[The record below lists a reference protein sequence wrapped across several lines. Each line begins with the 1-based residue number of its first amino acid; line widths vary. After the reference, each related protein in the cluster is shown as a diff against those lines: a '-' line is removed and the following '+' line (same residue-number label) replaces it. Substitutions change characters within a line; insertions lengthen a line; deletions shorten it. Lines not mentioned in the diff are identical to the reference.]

1 MLLVGLIFLR
11 RFSVELFFY
20 TIAPWAI
27 EPGSCQIISARS
39 EKDDNDHSESTYRVG
54 QRNPEKTYD
63 DISDLYLRNY
73 IKIEHFMIIFMLGYP
88 FLTTCFNLS
97 IPTRVRL

>member
-1 MLLVGLIFLR
+1 M
-11 RFSVELFFY
+11 
-20 TIAPWAI
+20 
-27 EPGSCQIISARS
+27 
-39 EKDDNDHSESTYRVG
+39 YRVG

-63 DISDLYLRNY
+63 DISYLYLRNY

-88 FLTTCFNLS
+88 FLTSCFNLS